1 MKWIKNFCLEILS
14 KVKEHIATVIVGT
27 FFLIISFVF
36 KTYLTT
42 VHTFTFPLWG
52 WITIIAI
59 IAGVPLVV
67 VLIIEWLRKS
77 KAPPA
82 TSTEKLLTDPG
93 DITNKL
99 IWWLGQQRGF
109 VFTRTKCKQPV
120 VWHFNRIDEE
130 RSLAP
135 GSSKEYLP
143 KILNSNES
151 PFPAIVE
158 NVSSDTIR
166 LKFDFSPYSPTAGRF
181 PRPSS

>member
-1 MKWIKNFCLEILS
+1 MFKVSLKKIWSSIFDHIVKWILGIILTGIL
-14 KVKEHIATVIVGT
+14 V
-27 FFLIISFVF
+27 VF
-36 KTYLTT
+36 KDWIWKHLKTT
-42 VHTFTFPLWG
+42 HTADFPLWG

-59 IAGVPLVV
+59 IAGVTLFV
-67 VLIIEWLRKS
+67 VLIVEWLRKS

-109 VFTRTKCKQPV
+109 VFTRTKCRQPV
-120 VWHFNRIDEE
+120 VWHFSRIDEE
-130 RSLAP
+130 LNLTP

-143 KILNSNES
+143 KILNSNDS

-158 NVSSDTIR
+158 NLSSDTIR
-166 LKFDFSPYSPTAGRF
+166 LKYDFSPFEIRG
-181 PRPSS
+181 